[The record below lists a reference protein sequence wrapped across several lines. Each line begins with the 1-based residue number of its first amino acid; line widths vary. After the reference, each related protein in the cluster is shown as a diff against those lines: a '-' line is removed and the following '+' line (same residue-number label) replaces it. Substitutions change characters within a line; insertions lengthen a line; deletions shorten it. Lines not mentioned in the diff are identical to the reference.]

1 MKNPKILAWKIT
13 GEFQFFII
21 YIFMQKK
28 IVVYDSGIG
37 GASILKEIMMLLP
50 NYDYLY
56 FADTKNSPYGTKT
69 KAEIL
74 HAVLNNVLSLNKNGG
89 IGLLVL
95 ACNTATSVCC
105 KILRNI
111 FSFPVVGVE
120 PAIKKAV
127 DEGFNKIAILAT
139 PQTLKSNDLIQK
151 YIKNSKGE
159 REISKV
165 PLDELASLID
175 ENTAD
180 FNRVLPYLSKKL
192 KGLKSS
198 CVVVGCT
205 HYNFVKKQIQTVLP
219 DAKIISC
226 ERAVALQVQ
235 RVLAGCNLC
244 LTNGSLKIILS
255 KRNRKL
261 SRFLKTYLSF
271 A

>member
-1 MKNPKILAWKIT
+1 
-13 GEFQFFII
+13 
-21 YIFMQKK
+21 MQKK

-74 HAVLNNVLSLNKNGG
+74 QVVLNNILSINKNGE

-105 KILRNI
+105 KNLRSM
-111 FSFPVVGVE
+111 FSFPIVGVE

-139 PQTLKSNDLIQK
+139 PQTLESNDLIKK
-151 YIKNSKGE
+151 YIKNFKRK

-165 PLDELASLID
+165 ALSELASLID
-175 ENTAD
+175 ENTDD
-180 FNRVLPYLSKKL
+180 FNRVLPYLSKKFKAL
-192 KGLKSS
+192 KPS

-226 ERAVALQVQ
+226 EKEVALQVQ
-235 RVLAGCNLC
+235 RVSKECKLC
-244 LTNGSLKIILS
+244 LTNGSLKVVLT
-255 KRNRKL
+255 KRNHKL

>member
-1 MKNPKILAWKIT
+1 
-13 GEFQFFII
+13 
-21 YIFMQKK
+21 MQKK

-37 GASILKEIMMLLP
+37 GASILKEIMTLLP
-50 NYDYLY
+50 NYDYVY
-56 FADTKNSPYGTKT
+56 FADTKNSPYGTKS
-69 KAEIL
+69 KAEIF
-74 HAVLNNVLSLNKNGG
+74 HAVLSNVITLNKNGE

-105 KILRNI
+105 KILRTL
-111 FSFPVVGVE
+111 FSFPIVGVE

-127 DEGFNKIAILAT
+127 DEGYNKIAILAT
-139 PQTLKSNDLIQK
+139 QQTLQSNILIQK
-151 YIKNSKGE
+151 YVKLFKGE
-159 REISKV
+159 KEISKI
-165 PLDELASLID
+165 PLNELATLID

-192 KGLKSS
+192 KGLKPS

-219 DAKIISC
+219 DAKVISC

-235 RVLAGCNLC
+235 RVTNKCNLC

-255 KRNRKL
+255 KRNCKL
-261 SRFLKTYLSF
+261 NHFLKTYLSF
-271 A
+271 V